1 MKIPENIALAS
12 GRALTAYELWYG
24 RNEPPPQRTALRAG
38 PLTAFLEGA
47 DLRDLRFGGVELV
60 RRLYFALR
68 DENWDTI
75 PADLE
80 NLSIGVDANSFLVS
94 FDAQH
99 RNRDLDFRWHATIQ
113 GDQSGNITYTMS
125 GQALRGFR
133 YCRIGFCVLHPP
145 EYAGRPYRGTAISGS
160 ITGELPQTIGPQRYE
175 GGLYFPLFEAVSS
188 LTVSLA
194 GGVEARFDFEGD
206 LFEMEDQ
213 RNWTDG
219 SFKTYCTPLSL
230 GFPHTAN
237 PGQNFAQRVS
247 ITASG
252 PASASDGPS
261 DSVNL
266 SLGRPLAIRL
276 PHMGLGVATHDVE
289 FSPADTELLGGLH
302 LDHLRADLHLS
313 NPDCFAHLARAEQE
327 CSALGCGLEL
337 ALFLTGNVPHEL
349 LGLESRLSLTVPVSR
364 VLVFHEQEQTT
375 SQHWVQQVRDRIALH
390 LPGVP
395 IGGGTNLYFAEL
407 NRSRPDT
414 DGLDAVAY
422 SINPQVHASDER
434 SLVENIEAQ
443 RDTVTSART
452 FCGSLPLV
460 VSPVTLKPRFNPDAV
475 GPEPA
480 PRPGELPSAVD
491 ARQMSLFAAAWT
503 VASIKQL
510 AEGGA
515 ASVTYYETTGWR
527 GIKETDGGSPNPEL
541 FLSSPG
547 LVFPVY
553 HVFADL
559 AGLKTAELI
568 ACSSTDPLRLQGLAL
583 SDGANIH
590 LLIANLTSQTQ
601 SCAIDGI
608 NGDGALVRSLDAS
621 TVSHATAQPLQ
632 FRSQLSWTPLSG
644 PKLRLPLAPYSVTT
658 IVTGIDLPTANEF
671 AQGKER

>member
-1 MKIPENIALAS
+1 MKSPENIAFAS

-38 PLTAFLEGA
+38 SLTAFLEGA

-75 PADLE
+75 PAELE
-80 NLSIGVDANSFLVS
+80 NLSIAVEANSFLVS

-99 RNRDLDFRWHATIQ
+99 RNRELDFRWHATIQ
-113 GDQSGNITYTMS
+113 GDPSGNITYTMS

-145 EYAGRPYRGTAISGS
+145 EYAGRPYRGTAPAGPIA
-160 ITGELPQTIGPQRYE
+160 GELPQTIAPQRYE
-175 GGLYFPLFEAVSS
+175 GGLYFPLFEAISS

-194 GGVEARFDFEGD
+194 GGVEAKFDFEGD

-230 GFPHTAN
+230 GYPHTAN
-237 PGQNFAQRVS
+237 AGQNLAQQVS

-252 PASASDGPS
+252 PASASNGGS
-261 DSVNL
+261 DRVNL
-266 SLGRPLAIRL
+266 SLGLPLGMRL
-276 PHMGLGVATHDVE
+276 PRLGLGIATHDAE
-289 FSPADTELLGGLH
+289 LSPADKELLSGLH

-313 NPDCFAHLARAEQE
+313 NRDSFTHLARAGQE

-337 ALFLTGNVPHEL
+337 ALFLTGNARHEL
-349 LGLESRLSLTVPVSR
+349 LELESRLPLNVPVSR

-375 SQHWVQQVRDRIALH
+375 SQQWVQQVRDSLGPH

-395 IGGGTNLYFAEL
+395 LAGGTNLYFAEL
-407 NRSRPDT
+407 NRSRPNT
-414 DGLDAVAY
+414 AGIDAVAY

-443 RDTVTSART
+443 RDTVTAART
-452 FCGSLPLV
+452 FCGGLPLV

-503 VASIKQL
+503 LGSIKQL

-515 ASVTYYETTGWR
+515 AAVTYYETTGWR
-527 GIKETDGGSPNPEL
+527 GIKETDRGSPSPES
-541 FLSSPG
+541 FLSTPG

-553 HVFADL
+553 HVFADI

-568 ACSSTDPLRLQGLAL
+568 ACSSTDPLRVQGLAL
-583 SDGANIH
+583 SDSGNIH
-590 LLIANLTSQTQ
+590 LLVANLTADTQT
-601 SCAIDGI
+601 CAIERI
-608 NGDGALVRSLDAS
+608 SGDVAQVRSLDAS
-621 TVSHATAQPLQ
+621 TVSYATTQPLQ
-632 FRSQLSWTPLSG
+632 FRSQLFPKPVSG
-644 PKLRLPLAPYSVTT
+644 STLTLTLAPYSV
-658 IVTGIDLPTANEF
+658 VRIDLRAANGSG
-671 AQGKER
+671 QGKDR